1 MKQRLRTEARDLLE
15 LVLLPGLAAI
25 LPWSWCFALYRRMA
39 HWQWLYRTPCNEA
52 LAQAK
57 TRGWAG
63 ADEAQWIW
71 HRRLVTLVDH
81 ADHYLGLTRSDA
93 WMKRHLHVAGQWPT
107 VGQTVL
113 LTTFHWGAGY
123 WGLRSAAAHGLR
135 SHALVATLESP
146 AYQGRTILTWYA
158 RARNANVART
168 LGAPT
173 IDIVHRLKDVVRALR
188 NHKALLGLIDIPS
201 DDAKASITVDV
212 LGLKASVPRG
222 LLRLVVD
229 HQVPVVLYITGL
241 NTLDGS
247 RFLHIQSLDTG
258 NTVESLAAA
267 LFDELDRLIRSD
279 APAWHFWSIAE
290 RFFPASAQ

>member
-1 MKQRLRTEARDLLE
+1 MKQRCRNEARDLLE

-25 LPWSWCFALYRRMA
+25 LPWSWCFALFRRLA
-39 HWQWLYRTPCNEA
+39 HWHWLYRTPCNQA
-52 LAQAK
+52 LDQAK
-57 TRGWAG
+57 KRGWVG
-63 ADEAQWIW
+63 PDEAQWIW
-71 HRRLVTLVDH
+71 RRRLVTLVDH
-81 ADHYLGLTRSDA
+81 ADHYLGLWRSDA
-93 WMKRHLHVAGQWPT
+93 WMRRHLHVTGQWPT

-123 WGLRSAAAHGLR
+123 WGLRCAAAHGLR

-146 AYQGRTILTWYA
+146 AYQGRTLLTWYA
-158 RARNANVART
+158 RARNAHVART

-173 IDIVHRLKDVVRALR
+173 IDIVHRLRDVVRALR

-222 LLRLVVD
+222 LMRLVVD
-229 HQVPVVLYITGL
+229 HKVPVVLYITGL
-241 NTLDGS
+241 NTDDGS
-247 RFLHIQSLDTG
+247 RFLHIQPLDAG
-258 NTVESLAAA
+258 DTVESLAER
-267 LFDELDRLIRSD
+267 LFGELDRLIRSD